1 MSDQLMSSLGAR
13 LQLIDE
19 SFRDGVAEKYLDGY
33 GLHAAGNRRKIR
45 VQKIRLRVA
54 SVSKAIYRGY
64 RGAMWELSEGTN
76 PTTNS
81 ACLKEDDL
89 SIPELL
95 MSFLQS
101 FLNRF
106 LKHFR

>member
-13 LQLIDE
+13 LQLMMM
-19 SFRDGVAEKYLDGY
+19 AEKYLDGY